1 MESINVVVDNNL
13 KEYVKKDLYNIIEI
27 IEENSLK
34 KDKKIQEKLF
44 MCLIGQ
50 LKPYL
55 PSHELMKLLNT

>member
-34 KDKKIQEKLF
+34 KDEKYKKSSSCVSLGSSNPT
-44 MCLIGQ
+44 CL
-50 LKPYL
+50 P
-55 PSHELMKLLNT
+55 MN

>member
-34 KDKKIQEKLF
+34 KMKNTRKALHV
-44 MCLIGQ
+44 
-50 LKPYL
+50 
-55 PSHELMKLLNT
+55 SHCAAQTQPAFP